1 MHCLKCGRELDAE
14 QVFCN
19 DCLAEME
26 KYPVNP
32 GTTLQLPRRRETTSV
47 KKSYFRRKS
56 LSFEEQVKQL
66 RSLVRVLV
74 ILLIVVTVI
83 ASLLAYPAVTHMM
96 EERHQ
101 TGKNYSS
108 APRAETTA
116 Y

>member
-1 MHCLKCGRELDAE
+1 MSCMKCARDTEVG
-14 QVFCN
+14 QVFCAE
-19 DCLAEME
+19 CRAEME
-26 KYPVNP
+26 KYPVKP

-56 LSFEEQVKQL
+56 LSSEEQVKQL